1 MASEVRGAT
10 PLVGLPR
17 RTHRGHVVLIA
28 DEEPRGLT
36 AGVDGWLLTIIAAL
50 CAFGMVMLYSASVAL
65 GYAQYRNAN
74 YFFLR
79 QLIGLGAGIA
89 GMVIAM
95 RVDYHRWMRVARP
108 LALVTGALLLVV
120 LIPHV
125 GSDRFGARRWITLG
139 SFSVQPSAVAALVAL
154 IFLSRWLTERGP
166 YVRTLRGVR
175 DYCLMLAL
183 VLALIL
189 LERDLGS
196 AIVVGAV
203 GLTLLALAGIRK
215 SHLLV
220 VVSLMTGLAAVL
232 IKTESYRAARLTHFS
247 DPFSDPLNTGF
258 QTVQALYAL
267 GSGGL
272 LGVGL
277 GNSIQKYQWLPEAH
291 TDFVFGIIGEELGL
305 LGTMSV
311 IIAFL
316 FLAWRGV
323 RASLRAPD
331 TYGALLAGGITA
343 WICVEAFIN
352 IGAVTN
358 VIPTTGI
365 PLPFISYGGT
375 ALAATLVGV
384 GILCNVSAQARRQGA
399 VRRAYVDRWR
409 GDGGTP
415 DPRAGRRAGAASR

>member
-1 MASEVRGAT
+1 V
-10 PLVGLPR
+10 LV
-17 RTHRGHVVLIA
+17 A

-36 AGVDGWLLTIIAAL
+36 AGVDGWLLTVIVAL
-50 CAFGMVMLYSASVAL
+50 CAFGMVMLYSASEAL

-79 QLIGLGAGIA
+79 QIIGLGVGIV
-89 GMVIAM
+89 GMIIAM
-95 RVDYHRWMRVARP
+95 RVDYHRWMRWARP
-108 LALVTGALLLVV
+108 LAIVTGVLLIVV

-125 GSDRFGARRWITLG
+125 GSDRFGARRWITIG
-139 SFSVQPSAVAALVAL
+139 SFSLQPSAVATLVAL
-154 IFLSRWLTERGP
+154 IFMARWLTERGP
-166 YVRTLRGVR
+166 YVRTLQGVR

-183 VLALIL
+183 VLVMIL

-215 SHLLV
+215 SHLLL
-220 VVSLMTGLAAVL
+220 VVSSMAALGVIL
-232 IKTESYRAARLTHFS
+232 IKTESYRAARLTHFG
-247 DPFSDPLNTGF
+247 DPFSDPLNSGF

-267 GSGGL
+267 GSGGVV
-272 LGVGL
+272 GVGL

-291 TDFVFGIIGEELGL
+291 TDFIFGIIGEELGL
-305 LGTMSV
+305 LGSMSV

-331 TYGALLAGGITA
+331 TYGALLAGGVTA
-343 WICVEAFIN
+343 WICIEAFIN

-375 ALAATLVGV
+375 ALAATLIGV

-409 GDGGTP
+409 GDGGAP
-415 DPRAGRRAGAASR
+415 DPRPGRRAGTPAR